1 MQSAEVLRDLAGQ
14 LQALIRLVA
23 RPWRLSSTQALILF
37 TLPLDGIPHSD
48 LARRLGLD
56 ASTIT
61 RVVVKMQT
69 AGLVERLRSTDD
81 RRVFLVTP
89 TGLGRKLRRSLQDR
103 WEQEIRTVLEGMDTE
118 HRESLDE
125 HLEELSW
132 LLLKNRS

>member
-1 MQSAEVLRDLAGQ
+1 MQSAEVLRDLAAQ

-48 LARRLGLD
+48 LAHRLGLD

-69 AGLVERLRSTDD
+69 AGLVERLRSTQD
-81 RRVFLVTP
+81 RRVFLVKATDR
-89 TGLGRKLRRSLQDR
+89 GRKFRRNLQDR
-103 WEQEIRTVLEGMDTE
+103 WEQEVRTVLEGMDTE

-132 LLLKNRS
+132 LLLRRRS

>member
-1 MQSAEVLRDLAGQ
+1 MAGQ

-69 AGLVERLRSTDD
+69 AGLVERLRSTQD

-89 TGLGRKLRRSLQDR
+89 T
-103 WEQEIRTVLEGMDTE
+103 
-118 HRESLDE
+118 
-125 HLEELSW
+125 
-132 LLLKNRS
+132 

>member
-23 RPWRLSSTQALILF
+23 RPWRLSPTQAQILF

-48 LARRLGLD
+48 LAHRLGLD

-61 RVVVKMQT
+61 RVVVRMES
-69 AGLVERLRSTDD
+69 AGLVERRRSMQD

-89 TGLGRKLRRSLQDR
+89 TDRGRKFRHRLQER
-103 WEQEIRTVLEGMDTE
+103 LEQEVRTVLEGMDTE
-118 HRESLDE
+118 QREALGQ
-125 HLEELSW
+125 HLEQLSW
-132 LLLKNRS
+132 LLLRHRT